1 MEYINAY
8 EILRKSINSF
18 EGDIIEALNKVS
30 YAVLKQT
37 QKKPFVAQDDE
48 DQWLEC
54 PTCGSYLDSIFHSD
68 YCGDCGQFIDW
79 SEFIEDE
86 ELYIGEEDYLDHID
100 IYCE

>member
-1 MEYINAY
+1 MEYVNAY

-18 EGDIIEALNKVS
+18 EGDIIEALNMVS

-37 QKKPFVAQDDE
+37 QKKPFVAQDDK
-48 DQWLEC
+48 DQLLEC
-54 PTCGSYLDSIFHSD
+54 PTCGSYLDSIFYYD

-86 ELYIGEEDYLDHID
+86 EFYIGEEDYLDHID
-100 IYCE
+100 ILL

>member
-1 MEYINAY
+1 MEYVNAY

-37 QKKPFVAQDDE
+37 QKKPFVAQDE
-48 DQWLEC
+48 YDQWLEC

-68 YCGDCGQFIDW
+68 YCGDCGQLVDW
-79 SEFIEDE
+79 SKFIEDE
-86 ELYIGEEDYLDHID
+86 ELDIGEEAYLGHID